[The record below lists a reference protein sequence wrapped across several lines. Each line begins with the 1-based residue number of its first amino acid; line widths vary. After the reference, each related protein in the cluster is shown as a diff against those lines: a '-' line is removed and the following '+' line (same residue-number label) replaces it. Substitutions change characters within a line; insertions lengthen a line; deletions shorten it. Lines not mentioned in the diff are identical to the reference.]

1 MFGERHVSVT
11 LSWRGL
17 TVRSRSDAS
26 RVLLAGVSGSLSAGF
41 TALMGPSG
49 AGKTTLLNALALR
62 LDNVVV
68 EGERLINGEPYT
80 RAQMKVVSGYVTQE
94 DILSPLLTAHE
105 ALAFTASLKLPA
117 DWSAAQRAAQVA
129 AVLAEV
135 GLARAART
143 LVGGTGH
150 KGLSGGERKR
160 LSVAQELLHRPRLLF
175 LDEPTSGLD
184 SSSAT
189 ALCALLRD
197 TAASR
202 GVTVLATLHQPSA
215 KIFGMLTG
223 LVLVR
228 AGADVFRGAPGDVGA
243 FLGVRGFPLP
253 PQTNPAD
260 WALEVLAEAPDDAFS
275 GKPGAPA
282 LESPAASGGLQLA
295 PRRRPAWP
303 RQFGAVAGRCTLE
316 AARGWRKLAVQV
328 CLYFLLGLLYGG
340 YFFQMPLTPTGI
352 TDRTNLLFNISLFM
366 GVVSAVGVVFSFPAE
381 RLVALKERRAGLYG
395 ASAYYAAKTLV
406 DSAAFL
412 LPSIAFIVPLYPMS
426 GLQTAPARVAV
437 FCCFMALCTVAS
449 LALAL
454 ATVAVCSGSAAV
466 AIVALPFAIDFSVLF
481 NGYIAWPAFQS
492 AGWAWLVRAAAADVY
507 ISSLRYHYFLSP
519 CPLSACRRLTLPL
532 PACRPAPPR
541 GSVLLFVHELRLRGR
556 RPERARG
563 TGGRLRARGA
573 RRRRRLPLG
582 RRLSGDGR
590 PHRRERRRE
599 RGLHGRV
606 HGGRAPRGV
615 PGLPLPEALMQFN

>member
-1 MFGERHVSVT
+1 MARDANSPPGAGPAPPPPPPGLARDATMFGERHVSVE

-49 AGKTTLLNALALR
+49 AGKTTLLNVLALR

-129 AVLAEV
+129 AVLSEV

-143 LVGGTGH
+143 LVGGTGR

-243 FLGVRGFPLP
+243 FLGARGFPLP

-260 WALEVLAEAPDDAFS
+260 WALEVLAEAPADAFS
-275 GKPGAPA
+275 GKASA
-282 LESPAASGGLQLA
+282 LEPAAEPAASGGLQLA

-303 RQFGAVAGRCTLE
+303 RQFAAVARRCARE
-316 AARGWRKLAVQV
+316 AARAWRKLAVQIFF
-328 CLYFLLGLLYGG
+328 YFLLGLLYGG
-340 YFFQMPLTPTGI
+340 YFFQMPLTPVGI
-352 TDRTNLLFNISLFM
+352 KDRTNLLFNIAVAM

-395 ASAYYAAKTLV
+395 ASAYYAAKALV

-412 LPSIAFIVPLYPMS
+412 LPSIAFIIPLYPLS
-426 GLQTAPARVAV
+426 GLQTSPARVAV

-454 ATVAVCSGSAAV
+454 AIVAVCGGSAAV
-466 AIVALPFAIDFSVLF
+466 AIVALPFAIDFSILF
-481 NGYIAWPAFQS
+481 NGFIAWPAFQS
-492 AGWAWLVRAAAADVY
+492 AGWAWLYYFSYMSYAYAGVAQNELAGLEIICTPEELDAAGA
-507 ISSLRYHYFLSP
+507 
-519 CPLSACRRLTLPL
+519 CP
-532 PACRPAPPR
+532 
-541 GSVLLFVHELRLRGR
+541 
-556 RPERARG
+556 
-563 TGGRLRARGA
+563 
-573 RRRRRLPLG
+573 
-582 RRLSGDGR
+582 SGDDFLAMV
-590 PHRRERRRE
+590 
-599 RGLHGRV
+599 GLTSESVGENAACMVAYAAVAHLVGYLGFRYLK
-606 HGGRAPRGV
+606 R
-615 PGLPLPEALMQFN
+615 

>member
-1 MFGERHVSVT
+1 MFGERHVSVE

-49 AGKTTLLNALALR
+49 AGKTTLLNVLALR

-129 AVLAEV
+129 AVLSEV

-143 LVGGTGH
+143 LVGGTGR

-243 FLGVRGFPLP
+243 FLGARGFPLP

-260 WALEVLAEAPDDAFS
+260 WALEVLAEAPADAFS
-275 GKPGAPA
+275 GKASA
-282 LESPAASGGLQLA
+282 LEPAAEPAASGGLQLA

-303 RQFGAVAGRCTLE
+303 RQFAAVARRCARE
-316 AARGWRKLAVQV
+316 AARAWRKLAVRV
-328 CLYFLLGLLYGG
+328 ATSAVMGALLGGSAGPVGDGPQGVLERTYII
-340 YFFQMPLTPTGI
+340 FFA
-352 TDRTNLLFNISLFM
+352 
-366 GVVSAVGVVFSFPAE
+366 VVTSTFFAALAAALSFPAA
-381 RLVALKERRAGLYG
+381 RALALKERAAGAYG
-395 ASAYYAAKTLV
+395 ASAFYLGVAAV
-406 DSAAFL
+406 DAAAGL
-412 LPSIAFIVPLYPMS
+412 APPLAF
-426 GLQTAPARVAV
+426 
-437 FCCFMALCTVAS
+437 S
-449 LALAL
+449 LALYFLAGFQATAAKFFVYAGVSCLGAAATAAL
-454 ATVAVCSGSAAV
+454 ATAVAALCRSEAATFAVLPFLLRAAVCCNSFMKPPAAQATAWRVADALSYMTYYYNALLINELTGLEVACAPEEVDGLGECARPEAFLAAGGYDELSIGANVGLLCAYAAV
-466 AIVALPFAIDFSVLF
+466 CHAVAYAAVR
-481 NGYIAWPAFQS
+481 
-492 AGWAWLVRAAAADVY
+492 WLKR
-507 ISSLRYHYFLSP
+507 
-519 CPLSACRRLTLPL
+519 
-532 PACRPAPPR
+532 
-541 GSVLLFVHELRLRGR
+541 
-556 RPERARG
+556 
-563 TGGRLRARGA
+563 
-573 RRRRRLPLG
+573 
-582 RRLSGDGR
+582 
-590 PHRRERRRE
+590 
-599 RGLHGRV
+599 
-606 HGGRAPRGV
+606 
-615 PGLPLPEALMQFN
+615 